1 MAFSPF
7 MVLDDNEISNLAFD
21 YTRHPYIYYSDTY
34 GKQLE
39 EVFSVEKKT
48 FKQIQKLFNGDA
60 LLKVKAK
67 DKVYICPG
75 CKLPQFRI
83 KEHLKSI
90 KAIMTRDIE
99 RATVIIST
107 DAMCEHVDNGY
118 KANKQARTNKFYFI
132 DDGMFAIRK
141 YDDPLNKEETEEEY
155 YSTILDNLG
164 YAGKEIKDNNI
175 KNVTKL
181 LLSANTL
188 DNISWNNTLVRRE
201 SSEETEFYL
210 YPIVMKVIY
219 EILSKKIPVI
229 HEDTFCEY
237 ANSGLKL
244 NDQNVFESIKMMM
257 NGTNEDITLAV
268 EMICNSDFSNAEH
281 ELYYLAHQHGNLQYR
296 SRNKNLEYFISES
309 KYMMYAGMSKYEFIQ
324 YLKEENILTKEAFN
338 NYYKELID
346 DCLDGLKYN
355 NFEDMFNI
363 RISLKDDWLTY
374 AEDKEKETS
383 YENDNKKNEE

>member
-7 MVLDDNEISNLAFD
+7 VVLDDNEISNLAFE

-39 EVFSVEKKT
+39 EVFSIDKKT

-107 DAMCEHVDNGY
+107 DAMCDDVDNRY

-141 YDDPLNKEETEEEY
+141 YDPLNKEETEEEY
-155 YSTILDNLG
+155 YSTILDDLG
-164 YAGKEIKDNNI
+164 YVGEKI
-175 KNVTKL
+175 KNDHTKDVTKI

-188 DNISWNNTLVRRE
+188 DNISWNNTMVRRDDCE
-201 SSEETEFYL
+201 DNEFYL

-257 NGTNEDITLAV
+257 NGTPEDRNLAI
-268 EMICNSDFSNAEH
+268 EMISNSDFSDAEH
-281 ELYYLAHQHGNLQYR
+281 ELFYLAHNHSNLGYR
-296 SRNKNLEYFISES
+296 SRNKNLEYFLTAS
-309 KYMMYAGMSKYEFIQ
+309 KYMMYAGMNKYEFIQ
-324 YLKEENILTKEAFN
+324 YLQEENKLTKEAFS
-338 NYYKELID
+338 NYYEGFIE
-346 DCLDGLKYN
+346 DCLEGLKYN
-355 NFEDMFNI
+355 NFQEMFNI
-363 RISLKDDWLTY
+363 RISLKNDWLGY
-374 AEDKEKETS
+374 SDDKEKDNA
-383 YENDNKKNEE
+383 YENKNEEE